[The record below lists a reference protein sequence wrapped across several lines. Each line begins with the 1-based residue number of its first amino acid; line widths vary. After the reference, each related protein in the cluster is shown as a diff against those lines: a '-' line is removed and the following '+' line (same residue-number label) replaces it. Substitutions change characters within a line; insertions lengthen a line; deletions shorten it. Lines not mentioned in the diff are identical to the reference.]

1 MLKIYKGIVWV
12 VVAYLLNNTFAFVL
26 YIALLLDLINY
37 QFYDVQYITPGVLR
51 Q

>member
-12 VVAYLLNNTFAFVL
+12 STVYLPNMLAFVL
-26 YIALLLDLINY
+26 HIALLLNLINY
-37 QFYDVQYITPGVLR
+37 QFYYVQYITPGALL